1 MKKNTSIFAVATT
14 AIIGCGLCC
23 LPFLLPL
30 IAGTAS
36 ISIFNLSQDEI
47 LCGSI
52 FLGLT
57 LILSILYMKRKKK
70 SVCEIPTNKQ

>member
-1 MKKNTSIFAVATT
+1 MKKNTSLFALATT

-23 LPFLLPL
+23 LPFLIPL

-57 LILSILYMKRKKK
+57 LILSILYLKRKNKN
-70 SVCEIPTNKQ
+70 VCELPKQK

>member
-1 MKKNTSIFAVATT
+1 MKTNNSIFALATA

-52 FLGLT
+52 FFGLT
-57 LILSILYMKRKKK
+57 LILSILYLKRKKK
-70 SVCEIPTNKQ
+70 SVCEIPTDKQ